1 MSEMKR
7 AIKAAKRVYLSC
19 YGETARIAKKRALN
33 LVEYGYEYNRMGE
46 SLFIKVCSKTPQ
58 QDTAPQNEPQPEAP
72 APDRTA
78 NRNPVASNIGDVKW
92 VPVNDL
98 IQVWLKS
105 SFGKMKPPSKNW
117 GTQSLMSLDRE
128 YAALTQDQAQ
138 RILDETRVDDVVW
151 QAEKTDCDNIARY
164 MASRVAI
171 LYGLNSV
178 AVVDAIDE
186 GHSYCAFLLHDEAG
200 KVYLRGFE
208 PQTDQWRDDVEPKQ
222 GWIHFG

>member
-1 MSEMKR
+1 MGEMKR

-33 LVEYGYEYNRMGE
+33 LVEYGYEYKRIGE
-46 SLFIKVCSKTPQ
+46 SLFIKVCKPPQ
-58 QDTAPQNEPQPEAP
+58 EDPEPEPPVEVPQ
-72 APDRTA
+72 PDRTA
-78 NRNPVASNIGDVKW
+78 NRNSVVRSIGDVQW

-105 SFGKMKPPSKNW
+105 PFGKMKPPPGNW

-128 YAALTQDQAQ
+128 YAALTLGQAQ
-138 RILDETRVDDVVW
+138 QILDETRVDDVAW

-164 MASRVAI
+164 MASRVAVM
-171 LYGLNSV
+171 YGLNSV

-186 GHSYCAFLLHDEAG
+186 GHSYCAFLLHDSEG
-200 KVYLRGFE
+200 NTYLRGFE
-208 PQTDQWRDDVEPKQ
+208 PQTDQWRDDVEPKL